1 MTPIMMKINQTNPMS
16 TVFLSFALGLTP
28 VCLLA
33 SEKDVHW
40 SYEGEQGPT
49 HWGELSDDYHRCL
62 DGKNQSPI
70 NIESNIHA
78 DLPELVF
85 EYYGQPILET
95 NNGHTIQLDV
105 ESGSFL
111 RIPSRNDD
119 YELKQFHFHS
129 PSEHNIQGQSF
140 AMEMHFVHSNEA
152 GRLAVVGVLFVE
164 GQENPELGKLWGFM
178 PEHAGESNA
187 VPVKIEETK
196 LLPPTREYFYYSGS
210 LTTPPCSEGVVWIVL
225 KTPIEASAAQIAL
238 FKTRMGPAT
247 NRPVQPHNARII
259 LN

>member
-1 MTPIMMKINQTNPMS
+1 MMTKSKQSSPIS
-16 TVFLSFALGLTP
+16 TIFLSFALALTP
-28 VCLLA
+28 MCVLA
-33 SEKDVHW
+33 SEEHVDW
-40 SYEGEQGPT
+40 TYEGEHGPAF
-49 HWGELSDDYHRCL
+49 WGELSDDFHLCD

-70 NIESNIHA
+70 DLERNINA

-85 EYYGQPILET
+85 EYVGQPLLET

-105 ESGSFL
+105 EPGSFL
-111 RIPSRNDD
+111 RIPSRNSD

-129 PSEHNIQGQSF
+129 PSEHKVEGQSF
-140 AMEMHFVHSNEA
+140 AMEIHFVNSNED

-164 GQENPELGKLWGFM
+164 GQENPELGKLWSFM
-178 PEHAGESNA
+178 PEHVGESKK
-187 VPVKIEETK
+187 VSVGIEETN
-196 LLPPTREYFYYSGS
+196 LLPPTREYFYCSGS

-225 KTPIEASAAQIAL
+225 KTPIEASAAQVAL

-259 LN
+259 LD